1 MTGAR
6 QHQAPRPEVLQEL
19 LEDFEFADGDHD
31 GYIDFGEFSG
41 LLDDLGADMSGAELR
56 IGFQEIDTDRN
67 GRIGLDEFVAWWT
80 QD

>member
-1 MTGAR
+1 MTGVR
-6 QHQAPRPEVLQEL
+6 QHQAPKPEVLQEL
-19 LEDFEFADGDHD
+19 LEDFEFGDGDHD
-31 GYIDFGEFSG
+31 GYIDFGEFSR